1 MNNKVI
7 ILSLPR
13 CGSSIMA
20 NLVSSAGYE
29 TSINNNSELLG
40 PSNFNKDGYFEDTQI
55 TLLNDQIIRMVYG
68 MDYSFIH
75 TPSLEDF
82 KIKTEFPLNN
92 PSFNYDLD
100 ESTVYTPKNYT
111 DKIKEYSGCDW
122 DVWGLT
128 RMIEGEKWYKCYSK
142 YEVSDFNSITKT
154 LDKLV
159 DIINNYPKNLVIKD
173 PRLALTIPFYKFK
186 DCKII
191 FIKRNRDESLASMQK
206 HYGSNIFSTNYL
218 PNTDYC
224 SNHFNYKIKHQGF
237 DYYYNT
243 YNSIIKE
250 YIHDKDSITVNYE
263 DLLNRDETTINT
275 INNYIQGNIN
285 INLLKTK

>member
-1 MNNKVI
+1 
-7 ILSLPR
+7 
-13 CGSSIMA
+13 
-20 NLVSSAGYE
+20 
-29 TSINNNSELLG
+29 
-40 PSNFNKDGYFEDTQI
+40 
-55 TLLNDQIIRMVYG
+55 
-68 MDYSFIH
+68 
-75 TPSLEDF
+75 
-82 KIKTEFPLNN
+82 
-92 PSFNYDLD
+92 
-100 ESTVYTPKNYT
+100 
-111 DKIKEYSGCDW
+111 
-122 DVWGLT
+122 
-128 RMIEGEKWYKCYSK
+128 
-142 YEVSDFNSITKT
+142 
-154 LDKLV
+154 
-159 DIINNYPKNLVIKD
+159 
-173 PRLALTIPFYKFK
+173 
-186 DCKII
+186 
-191 FIKRNRDESLASMQK
+191 MQK